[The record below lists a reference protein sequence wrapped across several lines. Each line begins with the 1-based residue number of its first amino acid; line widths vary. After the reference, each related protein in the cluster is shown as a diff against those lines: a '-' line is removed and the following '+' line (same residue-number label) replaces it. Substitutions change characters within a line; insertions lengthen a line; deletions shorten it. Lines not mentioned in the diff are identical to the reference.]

1 MDDDTSKTFLGVGWG
16 FPVALAAQGEVDLAA
31 YEEDVRQAIR
41 IILSTNHGERV
52 MRPDFGGNLN
62 ALLFEPMNTTTF
74 SLAQHY
80 VEQALVEW
88 EPRIDV
94 LGVTVSSSNEDQVRG
109 MLRIEIAYRIR
120 ATNTFYNLVYP
131 FYLLEGAS
139 S

>member
-1 MDDDTSKTFLGVGWG
+1 MDDDTPNTFLGVGWA
-16 FPVALAAQGEVDLAA
+16 FPLALTARGEIGLAA

-52 MRPDFGGNLN
+52 MRPDFGGNLH
-62 ALLFEPMNTTTF
+62 ALVFEPMSITTF

-80 VEQALVEW
+80 VERALVEW

-94 LGVTVSSSNEDQVRG
+94 LGVIVGSSSEDQARG
-109 MLRIEIAYRIR
+109 LLRIEIAYRIR